1 MKEVSGT
8 KPATQKFRGELLVS
22 TLRQMLFN
30 EKDLIRV
37 CDLFE
42 EKKQLS
48 KERDLCA
55 EFYNVMLSYANK
67 NIDNP
72 EKYKYYL
79 DVVEQM
85 EPYAKDTKERV
96 REINR
101 ELCKCSGVKDI
112 KETPYHWECEDRY
125 GFSKP
130 K

>member
-1 MKEVSGT
+1 M
-8 KPATQKFRGELLVS
+8 LVS
-22 TLRQMLFN
+22 TLKQMIYDAD
-30 EKDLIRV
+30 EIERIG
-37 CDLFE
+37 DLFD

-55 EFYNVMLSYANK
+55 EFYNVMLSYANN

-79 DVVEQM
+79 DVVEIM
-85 EPYAKDTKERV
+85 EPYAKDTKERI

-101 ELCKCSGVKDI
+101 ELCKFSGTQDI
-112 KETPYHWECEDRY
+112 KETPYHLECEDRY

-130 K
+130 RL

>member
-1 MKEVSGT
+1 V
-8 KPATQKFRGELLVS
+8 TQKFRGELLVS
-22 TLRQMLFN
+22 TLKQMLFN
-30 EKDLIRV
+30 ETELIRV

-101 ELCKCSGVKDI
+101 ELCKFSGVKDI
-112 KETPYHWECEDRY
+112 KETPYHLECEDRY